1 MDDATTLPCG
11 TRIVAMP
18 GRGKKGVSVLVAEDH
33 PVMRAGVVD
42 AVHDRPGLELI
53 AEASTGDETLE
64 AIRNLQPDVAVVDM
78 KLPGL
83 DGLEVMLAV
92 AAEHLATRVL
102 FLSGY
107 IAPTTVY
114 DAIQAGASGYVS
126 KDLDAEGICDAIAQ
140 VAAGHVVMNEQ
151 VQRAIAGEIRDRR
164 IVKPP
169 LSPREREI
177 LTLTAHGQSAAAIA
191 RQLYLSEATVKTH
204 LQRTYKKLEVS
215 DRAAA
220 VAAAMRLGLLD

>member
-1 MDDATTLPCG
+1 
-11 TRIVAMP
+11 MP
-18 GRGKKGVSVLVAEDH
+18 GRVKKSVSVLVADDH

-42 AVHDRPGLELI
+42 AVRDRAELELVG
-53 AEASTGDETLE
+53 EASTGDETLE
-64 AIRNLQPDVAVVDM
+64 MIRRLQPDVAVVDM
-78 KLPGL
+78 KLPSL
-83 DGLEVMLAV
+83 DGLEVMIAV
-92 AAEHLATRVL
+92 AAENLATRVL

-114 DAIQAGASGYVS
+114 DAIEAGASGYLS
-126 KDLDAEGICDAIAQ
+126 KDLDANSICDAIVQ
-140 VAAGHVVMNEQ
+140 VAAGHVVMNDE

-164 IVKPP
+164 TVKSP

-177 LTLTAHGQSAAAIA
+177 LALTAHGRSAAEIA

-220 VAAAMRLGLLD
+220 VAAAMRMGLLD